1 MSTFD
6 TSLKMFTSQIQ
17 AKFKFNTLA
26 LSENNIREAYKGII
40 QLPNRESSNET
51 ELTTCSR
58 LHLVHMITLVA
69 TSSCSNKITT
79 RIYSSTKRKEKETSF
94 ARDETNRKR

>member
-6 TSLKMFTSQIQ
+6 TSLKMFTSQ
-17 AKFKFNTLA
+17 FKFNTLA

-94 ARDETNRKR
+94 DRDETNRKR

>member
-26 LSENNIREAYKGII
+26 LSENNIAYKGII

-79 RIYSSTKRKEKETSF
+79 RIYSSTKRKEKETSSD
-94 ARDETNRKR
+94 RDETNRKR